1 MGQPNDRQ
9 ILKQLT
15 SDAMATR
22 NPDWGWRLN
31 HQRSIHL
38 SRMPIIKELYDEG
51 VFEETRE
58 LLSSKCS
65 ARYLRHKTPI
75 NAPNGVP
82 CPVCQ
87 GLIKYPPEL
96 SMAGHKSTCRLLNYF
111 HASGA
116 KVAFYNKRTSK

>member
-22 NPDWGWRLN
+22 NPLWGWRLN
-31 HQRSIHL
+31 HQRCIHL

-51 VFEETRE
+51 VFDETRE
-58 LLSSKCS
+58 LKSRICS
-65 ARYLRHKTPI
+65 ARYIRHKNPI
-75 NAPNGVP
+75 EAPNGVP

-87 GLIKYPPEL
+87 GLIQYPPEL
-96 SMAGHKSTCRLLNYF
+96 SMHGHKPTCRLLNYF
-111 HASGA
+111 TASGA
-116 KVAFYNKRTSK
+116 KVAFQSKRK